1 MEHENKAI
9 DHMDIDQSTHSIS
22 GLPVSIFHIQ
32 QQYQKHWNI
41 IFLHYWWIFP
51 LLYELQVYRVG
62 PNRDLERPRCSDALG
77 VDQGSLFQHLLMA
90 TLMHH
95 QKLIIIKRTIKVAQI
110 H

>member
-1 MEHENKAI
+1 MSKPVNI
-9 DHMDIDQSTHSIS
+9 GQDLLS
-22 GLPVSIFHIQ
+22 GQVPLGLKKVVFFIFS
-32 QQYQKHWNI
+32 KHWNI
-41 IFLHYWWIFP
+41 IFLHHWWIFA

-77 VDQGSLFQHLLMA
+77 VDQGSFFQHLLMA
-90 TLMHH
+90 TLMRH